1 MSVWVAT
8 EIGLFEFWVF
18 MALLLLGFRLR
29 LTMGI
34 SNVFR
39 LGLFLVTTSTLIEE
53 FVGFVLKNCGV
64 EEELM
69 LFGI

>member
-8 EIGLFEFWVF
+8 EIGLFKFWVF

-29 LTMGI
+29 LILGI

-39 LGLFLVTTSTLIEE
+39 LGLFLVTTLTIIED
-53 FVGFVLKNCGV
+53 FVG
-64 EEELM
+64 
-69 LFGI
+69 